1 MKRTSRPRCFV
12 GAVKKNINDDSD
24 PGTCSINEK
33 RTDEK
38 WKAVQLDIY
47 VGGIETFNCVGN
59 NSAHGGSVLLQIGK
73 IRMPAI
79 EVPYFSPEP
88 QNYPRASQICQG
100 FPGGKIFDDVQQRK
114 FALKD
119 IWRGLIPCM
128 AKHQSAKFLM
138 GITDEDKDGKW
149 IDCIGKNVTSFLEW
163 HTKWTEAGAMAL
175 GVTGEVAACDCST
188 GDKCLFHKIEPAQLE
203 CFACW
208 YETELITEYAH
219 LRTIAQFASN
229 ILN

>member
-1 MKRTSRPRCFV
+1 MKRTSRPQCFE
-12 GAVKKNINDDSD
+12 GAVEKNINDDND

-59 NSAHGGSVLLQIGK
+59 NSAHGGSVLCQIGK

-100 FPGGKIFDDVQQRK
+100 FRGGKIFDDVQQRK

-119 IWRGLIPCM
+119 ISRGLTPCIL
-128 AKHQSAKFLM
+128 KHGSAKFLM
-138 GITDEDKDGKW
+138 GITDDDKDGKW
-149 IDCIGKNVTSFLEW
+149 IDISGRNVTSFLEW
-163 HTKWTEAGAMAL
+163 HTKVTLAGGNGL
-175 GVTGEVAACDCST
+175 RSYRRSCSM
-188 GDKCLFHKIEPAQLE
+188 
-203 CFACW
+203 
-208 YETELITEYAH
+208 
-219 LRTIAQFASN
+219 
-229 ILN
+229 